1 MTQDELKRLEM
12 NLTKSALKAKKYYVR
27 GMVGHTESDQ
37 GFMPIEAIPVYNP
50 IKQIETPLLQ
60 VLEDVGTLNESHIKL
75 QDSHNALRSEYEL
88 YKQAQSLIQRQN
100 EQKYQELLQRVKD
113 LEVFTLD

>member
-1 MTQDELKRLEM
+1 MTQEDLKRLEM

-50 IKQIETPLLQ
+50 IKKVETPLAELI
-60 VLEDVGTLNESHIKL
+60 EDIGILNDKHIKL
-75 QDSHNALRSEYEL
+75 QDSHNALRNEYEL
-88 YKQAQSLIQRQN
+88 YKQAQGLIQRQN